1 MKNKIK
7 EIRFIFERFSI
18 LINHLLLFDYNL
30 RSCELQLKIRKK
42 YIINNNNWDREK
54 KKIHI
59 HMFDI

>member
-1 MKNKIK
+1 MTNKNKIK

-42 YIINNNNWDREK
+42 YIINNNN
-54 KKIHI
+54 
-59 HMFDI
+59 